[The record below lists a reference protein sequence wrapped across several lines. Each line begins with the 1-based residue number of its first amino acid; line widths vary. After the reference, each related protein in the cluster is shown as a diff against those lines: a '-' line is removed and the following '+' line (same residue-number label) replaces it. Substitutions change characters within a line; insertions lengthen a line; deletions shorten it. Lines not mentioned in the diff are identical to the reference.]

1 MAIPM
6 ASSSLHTLSSLSPL
20 SQSNLFH
27 PPLSLPLT
35 FSPLTPRPLFNS
47 SISRATPRLKH
58 GQIQCSASKK
68 GAPPEVDPK
77 TGVSVYKP
85 KSYEVLV
92 TDAAISLAYALDDGK
107 TRLEIDFPPLPS
119 SYSSYKGS
127 SDEFIDANIQLA
139 LAVARKLKE
148 RKETRACIVFPDKP
162 EKRRAS
168 ELFKS
173 AFDLIDGISI
183 GSLDDV
189 PSGPVNTFFR
199 SIRNTLDFD
208 FEDENEGR
216 WQSNEP
222 PSLYIFINCSTRE
235 LSSIEKYVGKVPNKE
250 QVDALSKELRSRAT
264 VPDHVYKAI
273 DALPVLAHPMTQFAM
288 GVMALQVQ
296 SEFQKAYEK
305 GIHKSKYW
313 QPTYEDSLSLI
324 AQLPIVAAYVYRRI
338 YKNGQVI
345 PKDDSLD
352 YGGNFAHMLG
362 FDSPDMQELMRLY
375 VTIHTDHEGGNV
387 SAHTGHL
394 VASALS
400 DPYLSFAA
408 ALNGLAGPLHGLA
421 NQEVLLWIKSVVEEC
436 GENITTDQLKDYV
449 WKTLNS
455 GKVVPGFGHGVLRN
469 TDPRYLCQR
478 EFALKHA
485 HHMNITFAEARRVAS
500 QYQREEKFATST
512 PALLFNLELD
522 TLRSDLGLLGF
533 PTKDLHYRFLSQ
545 FTPVFYIRTREYSKT
560 VAVAPFV
567 LNYSG
572 ALFRQY
578 PGPWQVMLKQ
588 ADGSYACVAESATRF
603 TLGETKEELL
613 RVLGL
618 QEEQGS
624 SLEFLRRGYKSA
636 TWWEEDVDLELSS
649 AWRS

>member
-6 ASSSLHTLSSLSPL
+6 ASSSLHTLSPLSPL

-35 FSPLTPRPLFNS
+35 FSPLTPRPLVNS
-47 SISRATPRLKH
+47 SIYRANPRLKH

-235 LSSIEKYVGKVPNKE
+235 LSSIEKYV
-250 QVDALSKELRSRAT
+250 
-264 VPDHVYKAI
+264 
-273 DALPVLAHPMTQFAM
+273 
-288 GVMALQVQ
+288 
-296 SEFQKAYEK
+296 
-305 GIHKSKYW
+305 
-313 QPTYEDSLSLI
+313 
-324 AQLPIVAAYVYRRI
+324 
-338 YKNGQVI
+338 
-345 PKDDSLD
+345 
-352 YGGNFAHMLG
+352 
-362 FDSPDMQELMRLY
+362 
-375 VTIHTDHEGGNV
+375 
-387 SAHTGHL
+387 
-394 VASALS
+394 
-400 DPYLSFAA
+400 
-408 ALNGLAGPLHGLA
+408 
-421 NQEVLLWIKSVVEEC
+421 
-436 GENITTDQLKDYV
+436 
-449 WKTLNS
+449 
-455 GKVVPGFGHGVLRN
+455 
-469 TDPRYLCQR
+469 
-478 EFALKHA
+478 
-485 HHMNITFAEARRVAS
+485 
-500 QYQREEKFATST
+500 EKFATST